1 MGSKGDM
8 RFASA
13 RVLRRAQITWPKAV
27 LVAFVLLVSVRALGA
42 QTAGTIVGT
51 VRDKT
56 GAVLTEVQLTAR
68 HLDTGLTRSTVS
80 HAEGSFV
87 FAAMPVGPY
96 AIRAELSGFRPLVHK
111 GVHLTVGE
119 TADVDLTMELGSFDQ
134 EITVV
139 ARTSLVNT
147 RSSELSYLVSE
158 ESIRELPLNGRNYTD
173 LALLQPGVIAFPHR
187 SGGSIVAHGLAM
199 SVNGQDPRSN
209 VYLLDGTPQN
219 DFTNG
224 PAGSA
229 AGTALGVETIR
240 EVRVEANA
248 YSAEFGRNSG
258 GQFNALTKS
267 GTNEYHGSLYHFHR
281 NDNLDAR
288 NFFDLDPGTKPEFKR
303 NQFGASLGGP
313 LRRDRTFFFF
323 GYEALRERKGRS
335 VTTIVPD
342 EEARRGII
350 NDMDIGINEAV
361 NPYLDEF
368 PFPNGENLLDP
379 QDKRPT
385 GLAVHRFGF
394 NEQIGQDFTQI
405 RMDHNVGATDR
416 FFARYTYD
424 DADQQLP
431 TDFPQFPRAFLSRNQ
446 FVTAEYQKILSP
458 RTLNTFRTSF
468 SRTRIGQDVEANVS
482 LPLQPFVPGQDK
494 IGAIDIGG
502 IPRFGPQISVNVS
515 LVQNVFGFE
524 YGMVHS
530 RGRHL
535 LKLGA
540 LAERYQ
546 DNMFNPTFSLGIF
559 RFDNL
564 PAFLN
569 NQPEFF
575 LGLAPGGA
583 LDRYWRFT
591 LFGFYAQDDIRVA
604 PRLTVNLGVRYEFA
618 TLPRDLQGRDSTLLE
633 LSDTSPTTGQLYQN
647 PTLRNLSPRVG
658 CAWDVFGDGKTS
670 LRSGYG
676 IFFNTN
682 NQQNLIVT
690 VTNPPATRRIV
701 ISEGLNPTFPVPSF
715 ERAGAD
721 SIRPIEWKL
730 KNPYVHVWNL
740 NLQRELGRNTAV
752 MVGYAGSRGIH
763 LLRSG
768 DVNIAT
774 PERLDDGTL
783 SFPVERQ
790 RPNSAFST
798 IELKRSDGNSWYNA
812 LIVEVR
818 RRWSKNVS
826 FQSSYT
832 FSRNIDTTQA
842 STFFSD
848 ATNGTTSAFPEF
860 PGLNYNKGLADFH
873 AKHNWVMNF
882 IWNLPDPKLTGLGR
896 LLEGWE
902 LAGIAHVRSGNPL
915 TAFVQRNRSRSL
927 WQPSLGPGLGFDR
940 PSMAPGRTHQDAV
953 LGNPDGYFDPAAFV
967 LQPAGTLGNLGRG
980 ALIGPNLRSFDL
992 AAVKKIRWS
1001 RLGDNTNIE
1010 FRAEV
1015 FNLLNRA
1022 NFASPG
1028 LLAYAGRADLGLPQC
1043 PLPNPDEPNEPTCEE
1058 PLASLGRIRSTVTSS
1073 RQIQLGLRI
1082 SF

>member
-1 MGSKGDM
+1 MGPERAT
-8 RFASA
+8 RFASS
-13 RVLRRAQITWPKAV
+13 RVLRWGQSARSKVV
-27 LVAFVLLVSVRALGA
+27 LVACLVLVSVRLLGA
-42 QTAGTIVGT
+42 QTTGTIVGS

-56 GAVLTEVQLTAR
+56 GGVLPAVRLTAR
-68 HLDTGLTRSTVS
+68 HVDTGLTRSTVS
-80 HAEGSFV
+80 QADGSFV
-87 FAAMPVGPY
+87 FAAMPVGAY
-96 AIRAELSGFRPLVHK
+96 EIRGELAGFRRLVHK

-119 TADVDLTMELGSFDQ
+119 TAGVNLIMQIGRLDQ

-139 ARTSLVNT
+139 AETSLVNS
-147 RSSELSYLVSE
+147 RSAELSYLVSE
-158 ESIRELPLNGRNYTD
+158 NAIRELPLNGRNYTD
-173 LALLQPGVIAFPHR
+173 LALLQPGVVAFPHR
-187 SGGSIVAHGLAM
+187 AGGSIVAHGLAA
-199 SVNGQDPRSN
+199 SINGRDPRSN

-240 EVRVEANA
+240 EFRIEANA

-258 GQFNALTKS
+258 GQINVLTKS
-267 GTNEYHGSLYHFHR
+267 GTNDFHGSLYHFHR

-288 NFFDLDPGTKPEFKR
+288 GFRDISKPELKR
-303 NQFGASLGGP
+303 NQFGVSLGGP
-313 LRRDRTFFFF
+313 LSKDGTFFFF
-323 GYEALRERKGRS
+323 GYEGLRERKGR
-335 VTTIVPD
+335 TITAIVPD
-342 EEARRGII
+342 EEAHRGII
-350 NDMDIGINEAV
+350 NGKNIGINDAV
-361 NPYLDEF
+361 RPYLDEF
-368 PFPNGENLLDP
+368 PLPNGENLSG
-379 QDKRPT
+379 

-394 NEQIGQDFTQI
+394 NEQIDQDFLQVRVDRNIGT
-405 RMDHNVGATDR
+405 TDR

-431 TDFPQFPRAFLSRNQ
+431 TDLPQFPKAFLSRNQ

-458 RTLNTFRTSF
+458 TTLNTFRVSF
-468 SRTRIGQDVEANVS
+468 SRTCIGQDVEANVPAS
-482 LPLQPFVPGQDK
+482 VQPFVPGQDK
-494 IGAIDIGG
+494 VGEIRIVGVS
-502 IPRFGPQISVNVS
+502 RFGPQTSVNVS

-524 YGMVHS
+524 YGLVHS
-530 RGRHL
+530 HGRHL

-559 RFDNL
+559 RFANL

-569 NQPEFF
+569 NQPALF

-591 LFGFYAQDDIRVA
+591 LFGFYAQDDVRVA
-604 PRLTVNLGVRYEFA
+604 RRLTLNLGLRYEFA
-618 TLPRDLQGRDSTLLE
+618 TLPRDIQGRDSTLLQ
-633 LSDTSPTTGQLYQN
+633 LSDTSPTAGQLYQN

-658 CAWDVFGDGKTS
+658 LAWDVFGDGKTS

-682 NQQNLIVT
+682 NQQNLIIT
-690 VTNPPATRRIV
+690 VTNPPATRRVV
-701 ISEGLNPTFPVPSF
+701 IPAPLRPTFPVPSF
-715 ERAGAD
+715 DRRGSD

-730 KNPYVHVWNL
+730 KNPNVHVWNL
-740 NLQRELGRNTAV
+740 SLQRQLGANTV
-752 MVGYAGSRGIH
+752 LTVGYAGSRGIH

-774 PERLDDGTL
+774 PERLADGTL
-783 SFPVERQ
+783 FFPEDGE

-812 LIVEVR
+812 LLVEVR
-818 RRWSKNVS
+818 RRWSKTLS

-873 AKHNWVMNF
+873 VKHNWVLNF
-882 IWNLPDPKLTGLGR
+882 TWNLPGPKLGGVGR
-896 LLEGWE
+896 ILEGWE
-902 LAGIAHVRSGNPL
+902 LAGIGHMRSGNPL
-915 TAFVQRNRSRSL
+915 TVFVQGNPSRSL
-927 WQPSLGPGLGFDR
+927 WSPSLAPGLGFDR

-953 LGNPDGYFDPAAFV
+953 LGHPDGYFDPTAFV

-980 ALIGPNLRSFDL
+980 ALIGPNLRTFDL
-992 AAVKKIRWS
+992 ALVKNVRWS
-1001 RLGDNTNIE
+1001 RLGESGRVQFRVE
-1010 FRAEV
+1010 F
-1015 FNLLNRA
+1015 FNLFNRVNLGTPISLVA
-1022 NFASPG
+1022 FSPSFG
-1028 LLAYAGRADLGLPQC
+1028 FIGGERP
-1043 PLPNPDEPNEPTCEE
+1043 
-1058 PLASLGRIRSTVTSS
+1058 TVTDP

>member
-1 MGSKGDM
+1 MGLNGDM

-13 RVLRRAQITWPKAV
+13 RVLRRAQIPWPKAV
-27 LVAFVLLVSVRALGA
+27 LVAFVLLVSVRNLGA
-42 QTAGTIVGT
+42 QTAGTIAGT

-56 GAVLTEVQLTAR
+56 GGVLTEVQLTAR
-68 HLDTGLTRSTVS
+68 HLDTGLTRATVS
-80 HAEGSFV
+80 QAEGSFV
-87 FAAMPVGPY
+87 FAAMPVGRY
-96 AIRAELSGFRPLVHK
+96 AIRAELAGFRPLVHK

-119 TADVDLTMELGSFDQ
+119 TAQVDLLLELGSFDQ

-139 ARTSLVNT
+139 AQTSLVNT

-158 ESIRELPLNGRNYTD
+158 EAIRELPLNGRNYTD
-173 LALLQPGVIAFPHR
+173 LALLQPGVISFPHR
-187 SGGSIVAHGLAM
+187 SGGSIVAHGLAT
-199 SVNGQDPRSN
+199 SINGQDPRSN

-240 EVRVEANA
+240 EFRVEVNA

-258 GQFNALTKS
+258 GQFNVLTKS

-281 NDNLDAR
+281 NDNMDAR
-288 NFFDLDPGTKPEFKR
+288 NFFDIAKPDFKR

-313 LRRDRTFFFF
+313 LQRDRTFFFF
-323 GYEALRERKGRS
+323 GYEALRERKGRTI
-335 VTTIVPD
+335 TTIVPD

-350 NDMDIGINEAV
+350 NDMDIGIDEAV
-361 NPYLDEF
+361 KPYLDEF
-368 PFPNGENLLDP
+368 PLPNGENLLDL
-379 QDKRPT
+379 QGRPT

-405 RMDHNVGATDR
+405 RMDHNMGATDR

-424 DADQQLP
+424 DADQLLP

-446 FVTAEYQKILSP
+446 FVTAEYQKVLSP
-458 RTLNTFRTSF
+458 QTLNTFRASF
-468 SRTRIGQDVEANVS
+468 GRTRIGQDVEANVS
-482 LPLQPFVPGQDK
+482 SPLQPFVPGQDK

-524 YGMVHS
+524 YGLSHN

-569 NQPEFF
+569 NQPRLF

-618 TLPRDLQGRDSTLLE
+618 TLPRDLQGRDSTLLR

-658 CAWDVFGDGKTS
+658 FAWDVFGDGKTS

-676 IFFNTN
+676 IFFKTN
-682 NQQNLIVT
+682 NHQNLIIT
-690 VTNPPATRRIV
+690 VTNPPATRRVV
-701 ISEGLNPTFPVPSF
+701 IGGPTFPVPPF

-768 DVNIAT
+768 DVNIVT

-783 SFPVERQ
+783 SFPAGGQ
-790 RPNSAFST
+790 RPNAAFST

-812 LIVEVR
+812 LIVGLR
-818 RRWSKNVS
+818 RRWSKNLS

-882 IWNLPDPKLTGLGR
+882 IWNLPDPKLTGVGR

-953 LGNPDGYFDPAAFV
+953 LGSPDGYFDPAAFV

-980 ALIGPNLRSFDL
+980 ALIGPNMRSFDL

-1022 NFASPG
+1022 NFGTPS
-1028 LLAYAGRADLGLPQC
+1028 LLAYAGTADLS
-1043 PLPNPDEPNEPTCEE
+1043 LPNCPSPVPGGATCEQ

>member
-1 MGSKGDM
+1 M
-8 RFASA
+8 RFASSK
-13 RVLRRAQITWPKAV
+13 VLRRVQRAWPKAA
-27 LVAFVLLVSVRALGA
+27 LVAFLLLISARVLGA
-42 QTAGTIVGT
+42 QTTGTIVGT

-56 GAVLTEVQLTAR
+56 GGVLSGVQLTAR

-80 HAEGSFV
+80 QADGGFV

-96 AIRAELSGFRPLVHK
+96 AIRGELSGFRPLVHK

-119 TADVDLTMELGSFDQ
+119 TAIVGLTMELGSFDQ
-134 EITVV
+134 ELTVV
-139 ARTSLVNT
+139 AQTSLVNT

-158 ESIRELPLNGRNYTD
+158 EAIRDLPLNGRNYTD

-199 SVNGQDPRSN
+199 SINGQDPRSN

-240 EVRVEANA
+240 EFRVEANA

-267 GTNEYHGSLYHFHR
+267 GTNNFHGSLYHFHR

-303 NQFGASLGGP
+303 NQFGGAIGGP
-313 LRRDRTFFFF
+313 LQRDRTFFFF

-361 NPYLDEF
+361 KPYLDEF

-379 QDKRPT
+379 EDKRPT
-385 GLAVHRFGF
+385 GLAVYRFGF

-405 RMDHNVGATDR
+405 RMDHNMGATDR

-468 SRTRIGQDVEANVS
+468 SRTRVGQDVEANVS
-482 LPLQPFVPGQDK
+482 SPLQPFVPGQDK

-524 YGMVHS
+524 YGLS
-530 RGRHL
+530 YNRGRHL

-559 RFDNL
+559 RFADID
-564 PAFLN
+564 AFLEN
-569 NQPEFF
+569 RPALFV
-575 LGLAPGGA
+575 GLAPGGA

-591 LFGFYAQDDIRVA
+591 LFGFYVQDDIRVA

-618 TLPRDLQGRDSTLLE
+618 TLPRDIQGRDSTLLH

-658 CAWDVFGDGKTS
+658 LAWDVFGDGKTS

-682 NQQNLIVT
+682 NHQNLIIT
-690 VTNPPATRRIV
+690 VTNPPATRRVV
-701 ISEGLNPTFPVPSF
+701 IGRPTFPVPPF
-715 ERAGAD
+715 ERTGSD
-721 SIRPIEWKL
+721 SIRPIEWNL
-730 KNPYVHVWNL
+730 KNPNVHVWNL
-740 NLQRELGRNTAV
+740 SLQRQLGANTALT
-752 MVGYAGSRGIH
+752 VGYAGSRGVH

-774 PERLDDGTL
+774 PKADGT
-783 SFPVERQ
+783 FPKGGE
-790 RPNSAFST
+790 RPNSGFST

-812 LIVEVR
+812 LLVEVR
-818 RRWSKNVS
+818 RRWSKNLS

-873 AKHNWVMNF
+873 VKHNWVVNF
-882 IWNLPDPKLTGLGR
+882 TWNLPGPKLGGVGR
-896 LLEGWE
+896 ILKGWE
-902 LAGIAHVRSGNPL
+902 LAGIAHMRSGNPL
-915 TAFVQRNRSRSL
+915 TVFVQANRSRSL
-927 WQPSLGPGLGFDR
+927 WAPSLGPGLGRDR

-953 LGNPDGYFDPAAFV
+953 LGHPDRYFDPTAFV

-980 ALIGPNLRSFDL
+980 ALIGPNLRTFDL
-992 AAVKKIRWS
+992 ALVKNTQWS
-1001 RLGDNTNIE
+1001 RLGENGRVQ
-1010 FRAEV
+1010 FRAEF
-1015 FNLLNRA
+1015 FNLLNHA
-1022 NFASPG
+1022 NFGTPSLVAFSG
-1028 LLAYAGRADLGLPQC
+1028 VAD
-1043 PLPNPDEPNEPTCEE
+1043 NEK
-1058 PLASLGRIRSTVTSS
+1058 PLASLGFIRSTVPFSDS
-1073 RQIQLGLRI
+1073 RQIQFGLRI